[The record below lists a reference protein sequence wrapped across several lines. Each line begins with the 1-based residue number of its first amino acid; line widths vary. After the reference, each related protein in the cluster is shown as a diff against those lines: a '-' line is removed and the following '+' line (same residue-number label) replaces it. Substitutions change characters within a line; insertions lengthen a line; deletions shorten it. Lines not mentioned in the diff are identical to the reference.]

1 MNLYEIDAAIMD
13 CIDEDT
19 GEIIDQAALDELNL
33 SRDEKVENIAL
44 AIKNLKSEAEAIK
57 AEKQNLAARQAA
69 AERKA
74 ESLKN
79 YLSDYLQGDKFK
91 SAKVSISW
99 RKSEVVLVDD
109 ISKLPDDFLRFK
121 DPEVD
126 KTKLKEAMKAGQ
138 SFEGA
143 RLVQNNNIQIK

>member
-69 AERKA
+69 AERKT